1 MKENKPTV
9 CIKKPANGY
18 LYILDREVIPTI
30 FRNAI
35 ILGKVTIEVEAS
47 DEEGIEKV
55 EFYLNGNI
63 KFTDYSE
70 PYSWLW
76 NEFAMGSY
84 EMRVIAYDVEGNEA
98 EDRINVIA
106 LNFGGAKLEKN
117 WEKSYFLG

>member
-1 MKENKPTV
+1 MHQKACKWV
-9 CIKKPANGY
+9 SVH
-18 LYILDREVIPTI
+18 DREVIPTI
-30 FRNAI
+30 FRNTI